1 MDEQQQRDQLSR
13 MDVKLDVLLA
23 QHGHLSSMVADHEAR
38 MRLTETAQAEAKG
51 VVTGHT
57 ADIADHEVRLRASDR
72 WRYALPATVIG
83 VLAMGAGNIINA
95 LKGH

>member
-1 MDEQQQRDQLSR
+1 MGDELQRDQLSR

-57 ADIADHEVRLRASDR
+57 ADIQDHEMRLRAADR
-72 WRYALPATVIG
+72 WRYALPATALG
-83 VLAMGAGNIINA
+83 VLVMGAGTIINA
-95 LKGH
+95 LRGH